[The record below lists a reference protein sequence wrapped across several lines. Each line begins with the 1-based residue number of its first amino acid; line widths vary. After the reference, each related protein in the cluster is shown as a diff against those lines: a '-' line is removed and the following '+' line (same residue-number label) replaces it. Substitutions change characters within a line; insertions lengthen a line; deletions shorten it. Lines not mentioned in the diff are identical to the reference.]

1 MHHICTYWYINTNT
15 NSPTPHTHSQ
25 KFRHICTPM
34 FISLYVE
41 NTSSYW
47 YLQFNTII
55 PQGHSSFLTFR
66 ICDLLSN
73 SEKPVP
79 TILICLLIWSLP
91 VLANFLPLLPFFS
104 YIETTLTL
112 LGLEHLTLCHS
123 LFPPHGRSLYY
134 PVHGLVP
141 VPNHPPY
148 GSCPLFAGAQALI
161 TGSSPCVDTLFTPQ
175 ALNPHSRL
183 ILTWGSTHMAWAPT
197 FHTGCPSWGYLPC
210 PAWVLTTL
218 LEPWGLL
225 LPWHGCLLVLPK
237 RKRYPLLL
245 LQFYIEKGKLG
256 SIDFINSN

>member
-1 MHHICTYWYINTNT
+1 MRHIRIYWYINTNT

-25 KFRHICTPM
+25 ILRHICTPV

-47 YLQFNTII
+47 YLQFLFNTII
-55 PQGHSSFLTFR
+55 PQGHSSFLTFH

-91 VLANFLPLLPFFS
+91 VLANFLPLLPFLPLYWNQS
-104 YIETTLTL
+104 HPAWARRPYTMPLPLSPTWWKPL
-112 LGLEHLTLCHS
+112 LPCSWSGTCTKPSPVWILSSLCWGSGTH
-123 LFPPHGRSLYY
+123 HG
-134 PVHGLVP
+134 VI
-141 VPNHPPY
+141 
-148 GSCPLFAGAQALI
+148 PLCG
-161 TGSSPCVDTLFTPQ
+161 PQ

-183 ILTWGSTHMAWAPT
+183 ILIWGSTHTAWALT
-197 FHTGCPSWGYLPC
+197 FHTGCPSWGYPPC
-210 PAWVLTTL
+210 PARVLTPV

-256 SIDFINSN
+256 SIDFISSN

>member
-91 VLANFLPLLPFFS
+91 VLANFLPLLPFLLLHWNHSHPAWARTPYTMPLPLSPTWKKPLLPCSWSGTCTKPSPIWLLSSLCWGSGTHHGVIPLCGHPLHTSGSEPPFQADPHMRLNS
-104 YIETTLTL
+104 HGLSSDIPYRLPLMGIPSLPCLGSDNPFGAMGATPTLTWVPTCSAKK
-112 LGLEHLTLCHS
+112 EKV
-123 LFPPHGRSLYY
+123 PPFT
-134 PVHGLVP
+134 
-141 VPNHPPY
+141 
-148 GSCPLFAGAQALI
+148 FA
-161 TGSSPCVDTLFTPQ
+161 
-175 ALNPHSRL
+175 
-183 ILTWGSTHMAWAPT
+183 
-197 FHTGCPSWGYLPC
+197 
-210 PAWVLTTL
+210 VL
-218 LEPWGLL
+218 
-225 LPWHGCLLVLPK
+225 H
-237 RKRYPLLL
+237 RKR
-245 LQFYIEKGKLG
+245 
-256 SIDFINSN
+256 